1 MAGNLQRAENRLGSR
16 LAVQESLRGLNKQC
30 ASGQRVP
37 KSSGDKTDITVE
49 LRLQVSV
56 VIMGE
61 IDTLPE
67 QQDRGDQP
75 HSSEAA

>member
-1 MAGNLQRAENRLGSR
+1 
-16 LAVQESLRGLNKQC
+16 
-30 ASGQRVP
+30 
-37 KSSGDKTDITVE
+37 
-49 LRLQVSV
+49 

-67 QQDRGDQP
+67 QQDRGEQP